1 MLINSIGFL
10 VFFIVVFSLYFF
22 RLKEL
27 PKAQNVLLFVASY
40 VFYGIGNWRMLP
52 ILIVTT
58 ILYYF
63 FGLGI
68 SYFKKKES
76 SKLNTLLTAIG
87 IGLGVGILLYFKYM
101 NFFISSFSEM
111 FESLGLHTNLQTFH
125 IILPLGISFF
135 TFRLIGYIIEVNRGN
150 IEPTRNV
157 ITFGTYVA
165 FFPCL
170 LSGPI
175 DRPGKFIP
183 QLEKKR
189 TFNYEM
195 AVDGLRQILWGL
207 FKKMVIADNLS
218 KFIDHVWVS
227 HQTLTGSTL
236 LLAAISYSILI
247 YADFSGYSDMAIGVA
262 KILGFEVAKNFNYP
276 YFARS
281 ISEFWRKWHMSL
293 TSWLTDYIYIPL
305 GGSRCSQARQ
315 FFNTMVVFTLCGLW
329 HGANWTFVLWGF
341 YNGLLFLPL
350 VVRKKKKNF
359 SISVSK
365 GRMLPTFSDFI
376 RMTSIFLLATFGW
389 IFFRAE
395 SLSAAFQFVS
405 GIFSKSLFSMPSE
418 GRISIVYIG
427 LLLLIEWIHREKEY
441 PLQFVGKIKKPFLRW
456 IFYLL
461 IILSIALFAG
471 QKSSFIYTQF

>member
-10 VFFIVVFSLYFF
+10 VFFLVVFVLYYF

-27 PKAQNVLLFVASY
+27 PKAQNVLLLVASY
-40 VFYGIGNWRMLP
+40 VFYGFGDLRMLP
-52 ILIVTT
+52 LLISST
-58 ILYYF
+58 ILFYC
-63 FGLGI
+63 LGI
-68 SYFKKKES
+68 GITHFKKVES
-76 SKLNTLLTAIG
+76 TKISSLLTSAG
-87 IGLGVGILLYFKYM
+87 ITFGVILLLYFKYM
-101 NFFISSFSEM
+101 NFFITSFAEL
-111 FESLGLHTNLQTFH
+111 FESFGLHTNLHTFQ

-135 TFRLIGYIIEVNRGN
+135 TFRLIGYIIEVNRGS

-157 ITFGTYVA
+157 VTFGAYVA

-183 QLEKKR
+183 QLEKNR

-218 KFIDHVWVS
+218 KFIDNVWVN
-227 HQTLTGSTL
+227 HQALSGSTL

-262 KILGFEVAKNFNYP
+262 KVLGFEVAKNFNYP
-276 YFARS
+276 YFART

-305 GGSRCSQARQ
+305 GGSRCSHTRQ
-315 FFNTMVVFTLCGLW
+315 FFNTMVVFTICGLW
-329 HGANWTFVLWGF
+329 HGANWTFVLWGV

-350 VVRKKKKNF
+350 VVRNKKKKYSGN
-359 SISVSK
+359 VSD
-365 GRMLPTFSDFI
+365 GRMIPYFGDFI
-376 RMTSIFLLATFGW
+376 RMTGIFMLATFGW

-395 SLSAAFQFVS
+395 SMSSGAQYIS
-405 GIFSKSLFSMPSE
+405 GIFTKSLFSMPSE

-427 LLLLIEWIHREKEY
+427 LLLLIEWIHRDKEY
-441 PLQFVGKIKKPFLRW
+441 PLQFVGKIKIPILRW
-456 IFYLL
+456 SLYLL
-461 IILSIALFAG
+461 VILSIALFAG
-471 QKSSFIYTQF
+471 QKSNFIYTQF